1 LIDGL
6 EPFDETFI
14 CDTAYAAVESCAS
27 HFAPPRLAAQY
38 ALVTGASQGIG
49 RAIAIRFAQ
58 EGATVAINFLH
69 HRADAEDTLARAQA
83 ASREHG
89 HGERDHLV
97 IQADIGAEAN
107 IARMFETILARWSRL
122 DCLVN
127 NAGFQQGAPSEAI
140 DIETY
145 RRILEVDLTGAVLCA
160 QKALTHFVSR
170 GGGGSIVNCSSV
182 HQIIPKPGYLA
193 YSISKGGMANLT
205 RTLALE
211 FADRYPGL
219 LSADERAA
227 IAADRTAQQIRWG
240 SIAADTGRGAGRF
253 EGLDRALAG
262 RVEPVERG
270 VAQSRRHRVSDDDR
284 PNESRSDG
292 LRPHPVTQRGKEEKR
307 DERFEAVGSGRG
319 HAVNLPIHG
328 GLAETV
334 TEPVVH
340 CGGHDQQN
348 AGRDD
353 AQYAQAMSS
362 H

>member
-1 LIDGL
+1 MQQSNRVPRI
-6 EPFDETFI
+6 
-14 CDTAYAAVESCAS
+14 S
-27 HFAPPRLAAQY
+27 PRLAAQY

-145 RRILEVDLTGAVLCA
+145 RRILEVNLTGAVLCA

-193 YSISKGGMANLT
+193 YSISNGGMANLT

-211 FADRYPGL
+211 FADRG
-219 LSADERAA
+219 
-227 IAADRTAQQIRWG
+227 IRVN
-240 SIAADTGRGAGRF
+240 AVGAGAVDTPMNAAWTGD
-253 EGLDRALAG
+253 EAKRAVVESHIPLG
-262 RVEPVERG
+262 RVATAEEIAG
-270 VAQSRRHRVSDDDR
+270 IFAFLASHEASY
-284 PNESRSDG
+284 
-292 LRPHPVTQRGKEEKR
+292 VTGQTIY
-307 DERFEAVGSGRG
+307 AC
-319 HAVNLPIHG
+319 G
-328 GLAETV
+328 GLTLFGEFRENWA
-334 TEPVVH
+334 
-340 CGGHDQQN
+340 
-348 AGRDD
+348 
-353 AQYAQAMSS
+353 S
-362 H
+362 